1 MYDEEEMTVYRP
13 MISFFIDSK
22 VLKGNQLADKCKQNS
37 HECKQTLQE
46 CKQIGQYER
55 KGGEIGEMKEIYK
68 KTSKVSFIGG
78 IGATIFG
85 TIFYFFGYEDFATNG
100 DILGYAVLFAVISIG
115 AGFYFKHAYEK
126 LNNDTSSPE
135 KSVLNLESLNEL
147 IFQRVPSFLPK
158 VYNVD
163 ANGEPIFKIE
173 PSADKVSKWLTFF
186 ELFKKGFIIPVH
198 YAISDMDGR
207 LIATFTIKDNLKRSE
222 LALMKPDGTRIG
234 TYIQHLS
241 KSALKNRGI
250 LHHADG
256 SVWRE
261 LEAKNMAGDI
271 DVKDEEGRMTASY
284 RFGVFPHV
292 MKPAFQST
300 AYHEHMRL
308 GIHISDDE
316 KLAYAMIF
324 FLWLKN

>member
-1 MYDEEEMTVYRP
+1 MQTDDL
-13 MISFFIDSK
+13 FFIGAK
-22 VLKGNQLADKCKQNS
+22 VLKCNQLGYVCNQNRHKCNRMQFECNQTL
-37 HECKQTLQE
+37 HECN
-46 CKQIGQYER
+46 QISRNVKKDGDKR
-55 KGGEIGEMKEIYK
+55 KMKEIYK

-78 IGATIFG
+78 IGAAIFG
-85 TIFYFFGYEDFATNG
+85 IIFYFFGYEDFATNG
-100 DILGYAVLFAVISIG
+100 DILGYAILFTVISIG
-115 AGFYFKHAYEK
+115 AGFYFKNAYEK
-126 LNNDTSSPE
+126 LSNDTSGPG
-135 KSVLNLESLNEL
+135 KSGLNLDSVNEF

-163 ANGEPIFKIE
+163 ANGAPVFKIE

-186 ELFKKGFIIPVH
+186 ELFEKGFVIPVH
-198 YAISDMDGR
+198 FAISDMDGQ
-207 LIATFTIKDNLKRSE
+207 LIATFTIKDNLKQSE
-222 LALMKPDGTRIG
+222 LTLMKPDGTRIG

-241 KSALKNRGI
+241 KSALKNRGV
-250 LHHADG
+250 LYHADG

-271 DVKDEEGRMTASY
+271 DVKDEEERMTASY
-284 RFGVFPHV
+284 RFGVFPHA

-300 AYHEHMRL
+300 AHHEHMRL

-324 FLWLKN
+324 FLWLK